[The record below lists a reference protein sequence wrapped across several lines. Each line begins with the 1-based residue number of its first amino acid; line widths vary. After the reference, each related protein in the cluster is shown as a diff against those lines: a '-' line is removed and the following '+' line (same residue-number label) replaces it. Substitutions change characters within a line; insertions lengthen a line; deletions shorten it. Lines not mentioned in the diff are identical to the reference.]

1 MSGNMDW
8 ESQLEAQLFALQ
20 DPAYRDFNR
29 SLLPGLRAELIGV
42 RIPQLRALAKTFAKS
57 PDCEVF
63 LHSLPHRYHEENHLH
78 SFLIAGI
85 KDPERLLEELER
97 FLPYVENWSVC
108 DSLTPRLFKTRPSF
122 LLPKIREWLS
132 SERIY
137 TVRFGI
143 KMLMDHYLDEFF
155 SPEHLIWISEIGG
168 AVAEE
173 YYVRMMQAWYFATAL
188 AKQYDAAL
196 LILTE
201 NRLPVWTHNKTIQK
215 AVESYRITDQQ
226 KTFLKTLRRKEK

>member
-8 ESQLEAQLFALQ
+8 ESQLEAQLFTLQ

-108 DSLTPRLFKTRPSF
+108 DSLTPKLFKTRPSF
-122 LLPKIREWLS
+122 LLPK
-132 SERIY
+132 
-137 TVRFGI
+137 RFW
-143 KMLMDHYLDEFF
+143 
-155 SPEHLIWISEIGG
+155 S
-168 AVAEE
+168 
-173 YYVRMMQAWYFATAL
+173 
-188 AKQYDAAL
+188 
-196 LILTE
+196 
-201 NRLPVWTHNKTIQK
+201 
-215 AVESYRITDQQ
+215 
-226 KTFLKTLRRKEK
+226 